1 MQKKII
7 KAEIGGILFVIA
19 FSVFLQNL
27 HSLCNREL
35 IGIIFG
41 SVNDSIWEICKTLL
55 MPYLA
60 WSMIELLTFRPQ
72 FKKFV
77 VSKIISLYFLA
88 ISYIIL
94 CLIFSNADYML
105 KFTFSIACIST
116 ASFMSFKLLFSA
128 LKTEILFYPAFFML
142 LLFIA
147 LYCSFTPFPPKCSIF
162 IDKTTSLYGIIPEH
176 IDKGA
181 IVLDTIYYA

>member
-1 MQKKII
+1 MQKKFL

-41 SVNDSIWEICKTLL
+41 SVNNSIWEICKTLL
-55 MPYLA
+55 MPYLI
-60 WSMIELLTFRPQ
+60 WSMLELIAFKPAFR
-72 FKKFV
+72 KFV

-88 ISYIIL
+88 VSYILL
-94 CLIFSNADYML
+94 CLILSSSDYML
-105 KFTFSIACIST
+105 KFTFSLVCVST
-116 ASFMSFKLLFSA
+116 ASFISFKLLYSH
-128 LKTEILFYPAFFML
+128 LKIDFLFYPAFFL
-142 LLFIA
+142 FLLFIA

-162 IDKTTSLYGIIPEH
+162 IDEATSLYGIIPKH

-181 IVLDTIYYA
+181 IVLDTIYYT

>member
-7 KAEIGGILFVIA
+7 KAEIGGILFIIA
-19 FSVFLQNL
+19 FSIFLQNL

-41 SVNDSIWEICKTLL
+41 SVNNSIWEICKTLL
-55 MPYLA
+55 MPYLI
-60 WSMIELLTFRPQ
+60 WSMLELLTFRPK
-72 FKKFV
+72 FRKFV
-77 VSKIISLYFLA
+77 VSKIITLYVLGL
-88 ISYIIL
+88 SYISL

-105 KFTFSIACIST
+105 KFTFSIVCISIS
-116 ASFMSFKLLFSA
+116 SFMSFKLLFSG
-128 LKTEILFYPAFFML
+128 LKLETLFYPAFFL
-142 LLFIA
+142 FLLFTA
-147 LYCSFTPFPPKCSIF
+147 LYCSFTPFPPRCSIF
-162 IDKTTSLYGIIPEH
+162 IDKATSLYGIIPEH

>member
-1 MQKKII
+1 MQKKIM
-7 KAEIGGILFVIA
+7 KAEIVGILFIIA

-41 SVNDSIWEICKTLL
+41 SVNNSIWEICKTLL
-55 MPYLA
+55 MPYLV
-60 WSMIELLTFRPQ
+60 WSMIELLTFRPP
-72 FKKFV
+72 FRKFV

-88 ISYIIL
+88 ISYIVL

-105 KFTFSIACIST
+105 KFTFSITCVST
-116 ASFMSFKLLFSA
+116 ASFMSFRLLFSD
-128 LKTEILFYPAFFML
+128 LKTEALFYPAFFL
-142 LLFIA
+142 FLLFTA
-147 LYCSFTPFPPKCSIF
+147 LYCSFTPFPPKCRIF
-162 IDKTTSLYGIIPEH
+162 LDEATSLYGIIPEH

-181 IVLDTIYYA
+181 IILDTIYYA